1 MGDCIMMSTKDMGK
15 PVPFYPPSYMLPF
28 DAKKA
33 FKDKHRKIKHVKEG
47 YWWIE
52 VGSNIDIIDTREE
65 NRHKL
70 MGYFY
75 GVWNHI
81 KNSGDFPESKNIALD
96 WVGSLPGR
104 RESRRFMGDY
114 ILNQKDL
121 EEYKHFPDAVA
132 FGGWSLDEHCPG
144 GIENLDEPA
153 SFFHSNFKQIYEVP
167 FRSLYSKNISN
178 LLFAGRNVSVS
189 HMALSSTRI
198 ISTCAMMGQA
208 VGTASVLCIKK
219 GITPRKLATNHI
231 TELQEQLLRDDSYFP
246 NRPANDLNDWA
257 KKASLIFASSTTS
270 GDAKLLL
277 DGVGRDEVDKIHH
290 WQSDGLNAELQLEW
304 DSPIKLTKVEMKFDT
319 NLQRRIMMHKN
330 PDKATEL
337 GQVSGVPPELIKNFA
352 VEARVSGK
360 WVEVAKVTNN
370 KTRLVKTQFPEVSTT
385 AVRLKLAD
393 THGAKNVKMFE
404 IRCYS

>member
-1 MGDCIMMSTKDMGK
+1 
-15 PVPFYPPSYMLPF
+15 
-28 DAKKA
+28 
-33 FKDKHRKIKHVKEG
+33 
-47 YWWIE
+47 
-52 VGSNIDIIDTREE
+52 
-65 NRHKL
+65 
-70 MGYFY
+70 
-75 GVWNHI
+75 
-81 KNSGDFPESKNIALD
+81 
-96 WVGSLPGR
+96 
-104 RESRRFMGDY
+104 
-114 ILNQKDL
+114 
-121 EEYKHFPDAVA
+121 
-132 FGGWSLDEHCPG
+132 
-144 GIENLDEPA
+144 
-153 SFFHSNFKQIYEVP
+153 
-167 FRSLYSKNISN
+167 
-178 LLFAGRNVSVS
+178 
-189 HMALSSTRI
+189 
-198 ISTCAMMGQA
+198 MMGQA